1 MNHRGIWLTATVLA
15 VIVLLAQ
22 IAGASTRDE
31 TTSLATSASV
41 SVSADLTGTAA
52 RASLPEQA
60 SSVASVASE
69 KSANADEAITTRGR
83 TTETA
88 QNEVTVSARSEEHT
102 SELQSRG
109 HLVCRLLLEKK
120 KKKKQKRNKQ
130 KKKKKYTNR
139 NTARKKTH
147 RQTEYSTKRCL
158 DRSHQKTTLY

>member
-60 SSVASVASE
+60 SSVASE
-69 KSANADEAITTRGR
+69 KSANADEAITTRAR

-88 QNEVTVSARSEEHT
+88 ENEVTVSAPAAAPTDSTT
-102 SELQSRG
+102 SARPGWGCGDTNHKHSGPPGRPGATPPPGCASR
-109 HLVCRLLLEKK
+109 
-120 KKKKQKRNKQ
+120 
-130 KKKKKYTNR
+130 
-139 NTARKKTH
+139 
-147 RQTEYSTKRCL
+147 
-158 DRSHQKTTLY
+158 

>member
-60 SSVASVASE
+60 SSFASE
-69 KSANADEAITTRGR
+69 KSANADEAITTRAR

-88 QNEVTVSARSEEHT
+88 QNEVTVSAPAAAPTDSTTGARPGWGCGDTNHKHSGPPGRPGAT
-102 SELQSRG
+102 PPPGCASR
-109 HLVCRLLLEKK
+109 
-120 KKKKQKRNKQ
+120 
-130 KKKKKYTNR
+130 
-139 NTARKKTH
+139 
-147 RQTEYSTKRCL
+147 
-158 DRSHQKTTLY
+158 

>member
-52 RASLPEQA
+52 RASQPEQA
-60 SSVASVASE
+60 SSVASE

-88 QNEVTVSARSEEHT
+88 QNEVTVSAPAAAPTDSTTGARPGWGCGDTNHKHSGPPGRPGAT
-102 SELQSRG
+102 PPPGCASR
-109 HLVCRLLLEKK
+109 
-120 KKKKQKRNKQ
+120 
-130 KKKKKYTNR
+130 
-139 NTARKKTH
+139 
-147 RQTEYSTKRCL
+147 
-158 DRSHQKTTLY
+158 

>member
-1 MNHRGIWLTATVLA
+1 MNHRGIWLTVTVLA

-69 KSANADEAITTRGR
+69 KSANADEAITTRAR

-88 QNEVTVSARSEEHT
+88 QNEVTVSAPAAAPTDSTTGARPGWGCGDTNHKHSGPPGRPGAT
-102 SELQSRG
+102 PPPGCASR
-109 HLVCRLLLEKK
+109 
-120 KKKKQKRNKQ
+120 
-130 KKKKKYTNR
+130 
-139 NTARKKTH
+139 
-147 RQTEYSTKRCL
+147 
-158 DRSHQKTTLY
+158 

>member
-88 QNEVTVSARSEEHT
+88 QNEVTVSAPAAAPTDSTTGARPGWGCGDTNHKHSGPPGRPGAT
-102 SELQSRG
+102 PPPGCASR
-109 HLVCRLLLEKK
+109 
-120 KKKKQKRNKQ
+120 
-130 KKKKKYTNR
+130 
-139 NTARKKTH
+139 
-147 RQTEYSTKRCL
+147 
-158 DRSHQKTTLY
+158 

>member
-31 TTSLATSASV
+31 TTSLATSASA

-60 SSVASVASE
+60 SSVASE
-69 KSANADEAITTRGR
+69 KSANADEAITTRAR

-88 QNEVTVSARSEEHT
+88 QNEVTVSAPAAAPTDSTTGARPGWGCGDTNHKHSGPPGRPGAT
-102 SELQSRG
+102 PPPGCASR
-109 HLVCRLLLEKK
+109 
-120 KKKKQKRNKQ
+120 
-130 KKKKKYTNR
+130 
-139 NTARKKTH
+139 
-147 RQTEYSTKRCL
+147 
-158 DRSHQKTTLY
+158 

>member
-52 RASLPEQA
+52 RASQPEQA
-60 SSVASVASE
+60 SSVASE
-69 KSANADEAITTRGR
+69 KSANADEAITTRAR

-88 QNEVTVSARSEEHT
+88 QNEVTVSAPAAAPTDSTTGARPGWGCGDTNHKHSGPPGRPGAT
-102 SELQSRG
+102 PPPGCASR
-109 HLVCRLLLEKK
+109 
-120 KKKKQKRNKQ
+120 
-130 KKKKKYTNR
+130 
-139 NTARKKTH
+139 
-147 RQTEYSTKRCL
+147 
-158 DRSHQKTTLY
+158 

>member
-52 RASLPEQA
+52 RASQPEQA
-60 SSVASVASE
+60 SSVASE
-69 KSANADEAITTRGR
+69 KSANGIATAEEAITTRGR

-88 QNEVTVSARSEEHT
+88 ENEVTVSAPAAAPTDSTTGARPGWGCGDTNHKHSGPPGRPGAT
-102 SELQSRG
+102 PPPGCASR
-109 HLVCRLLLEKK
+109 
-120 KKKKQKRNKQ
+120 
-130 KKKKKYTNR
+130 
-139 NTARKKTH
+139 
-147 RQTEYSTKRCL
+147 
-158 DRSHQKTTLY
+158 

>member
-69 KSANADEAITTRGR
+69 KSANGIATAEAAITTRGR

-88 QNEVTVSARSEEHT
+88 ENEVTLSAPAAAPTDSTTGARPGWGCGDTNHKHSGPPGRPGAT
-102 SELQSRG
+102 PPPGCASR
-109 HLVCRLLLEKK
+109 
-120 KKKKQKRNKQ
+120 
-130 KKKKKYTNR
+130 
-139 NTARKKTH
+139 
-147 RQTEYSTKRCL
+147 
-158 DRSHQKTTLY
+158 